1 MKMKKENIVNSIKMI
16 LLAAILIMLFFIAEA
31 FVNFLITIPIATLTK
46 IVYVVFASAI
56 INFYTNLPT
65 NNDKK

>member
-1 MKMKKENIVNSIKMI
+1 MKKENLVNSIKMV
-16 LLAAILIMLFFIAEA
+16 LLAIILIMLFFIAET

-46 IVYVVFASAI
+46 VVYVVFASAV

-65 NNDKK
+65 NDKK